1 MKASAT
7 AKGVLVVPGELV
19 PAALRLEDK
28 FPFPLENLSV
38 GYLAAGLEARGIAAH
53 IVDGYAERLDP
64 EATARRVLSE
74 LAEGDVLG
82 ITVLQSTALA
92 ARHLCQEVRGAG
104 FTGPIVL
111 GGWAA
116 TMAAPELMR
125 YVPQAD
131 LLVKGEA
138 DDSFAELVMR
148 LREGRTLEGVP
159 GLSWREGEALRSS
172 ETAPRNADFT
182 EPRLPRHYAYE
193 RSEAVPAHASLPIQG
208 SRGCY
213 WGRCSFCSTAA
224 RYGPRGW
231 RMRSVRSLLE
241 ELHHPAVAAASHRVF
256 FVDDEFFGPTP
267 PGFAR
272 ARELAEA
279 LISEGSPVEFGID
292 CLVTGFDPELFALL
306 RRAGLRRVFL
316 GIEAGSN
323 DSLKTFK
330 KGFAVKQVRQT
341 LAGLEALGI
350 DVISGYILFHPY
362 MRLEEVKR
370 SVDFLADELHHEG
383 NPGKFLSRL
392 HPEQG
397 TELWERL
404 RGDGLLRGAFPDWDY
419 AFRDPRV
426 GQLYEALRSAT
437 AGLRQEYTRVR
448 LEQRTDLSARDTFRE
463 LNRRFRE
470 TFESLYQDA
479 CREPAITA

>member
-1 MKASAT
+1 MRTSAT
-7 AKGVLVVPGELV
+7 AKVVLVVPGELV
-19 PAALRLEDK
+19 PAVLRLEDK

-38 GYLAAGLEARGIAAH
+38 GYLAAGLEARGITAH
-53 IVDGYAERLDP
+53 IVDGYAERLNP
-64 EATARRVLSE
+64 EGTARRVLAE
-74 LAEGDVLG
+74 LSDGDVLG
-82 ITVLQSTALA
+82 ITVLQSTAIA
-92 ARHLCQEVRGAG
+92 ALHLCQAVRGAG

-125 YVPQAD
+125 YLPQAD
-131 LLVKGEA
+131 LLVQGEA
-138 DDSFAELVMR
+138 EESFAELVVR
-148 LREGRTLEGVP
+148 LREGTSLQGVP
-159 GLSWREGEALRSS
+159 GLWWREGEQLQSS
-172 ETAPRNADFT
+172 GASPRNGDFT

-193 RSEAVPAHASLPIQG
+193 RREAVPAHASLPIQG

-231 RMRSVRSLLE
+231 RMRSVRSLQE
-241 ELHHPAVAAASHRVF
+241 ELRHPAVATAGHRVF

-279 LISEGSPVEFGID
+279 LIAEGSPVEFGID

-362 MRLEEVKR
+362 MKLEEVKR
-370 SVDFLADELHHEG
+370 SVDFLADELRHEG

-404 RGDGLLRGAFPDWDY
+404 RADGLLRGSFPEWDY
-419 AFRDPRV
+419 VFRDPRV
-426 GQLYEALRSAT
+426 GQLFESLRSAS
-437 AGLRQEYTRVR
+437 AGLRQEYVRTRTQHGDTPQAK
-448 LEQRTDLSARDTFRE
+448 ETFRE
-463 LNRRFRE
+463 LNRRFRGL
-470 TFESLYQDA
+470 FEELYRDA
-479 CREPAITA
+479 CNQPALTA